1 MRAHPLFIGVVHPP
15 SHVHILL
22 DAIRPVWWRTLEQSA
37 PFVSGDA
44 LTPIVIFNTIV
55 GLVFSV
61 CFLYQVVFFFI
72 GLIRGQV
79 KIPPAKKQHTYA
91 FFIAAHNEE
100 AVIANL
106 VKSIKDQDYPS
117 ELIDVFVVAD
127 ACTDNT
133 AQAAREAGAIVYERN
148 DLSRKGKS
156 WVMDYGFDRIL
167 REYPGKHEA
176 FFIFDAD
183 NLLSRDYVT
192 IMNDAFD
199 QGYLAL
205 TSYRNSKNFGSSWI
219 SSAYATWFIREARY
233 LNNARMICHTSCA
246 VSGSGYLVSAKLIE
260 GMKGWD
266 FHTLTEDI
274 QFSTFCAIHGVRIG
288 YAPAEFFDEQP
299 VTLKASIKQRMRW
312 TKGFYQ
318 VLFTYGRHMFK
329 SIGKF
334 HRFAAYDMLMVVG
347 PAMLLT
353 LMCLLVN
360 VTFIAVGSLSHG
372 FLATDAEIEMAIGSI
387 IMMLAYMYGTFFV
400 MGLFT
405 TITEWKHIHCPQKWR
420 IFTNLFTFPL
430 FMFTY
435 VPLTVAALFLKVDWV
450 PTPHDVSVTLDEVL
464 DGAK

>member
-1 MRAHPLFIGVVHPP
+1 M
-15 SHVHILL
+15 
-22 DAIRPVWWRTLEQSA
+22 
-37 PFVSGDA
+37 
-44 LTPIVIFNTIV
+44 TPIVIFNTIV

-133 AQAAREAGAIVYERN
+133 ARAAREAGAIVYERN

-400 MGLFT
+400 MGLST

-450 PTPHDVSVTLDEVL
+450 PTPHDVSVTLDDVL

>member
-1 MRAHPLFIGVVHPP
+1 M
-15 SHVHILL
+15 
-22 DAIRPVWWRTLEQSA
+22 
-37 PFVSGDA
+37 
-44 LTPIVIFNTIV
+44 TPIVAFNSIV
-55 GLVFSV
+55 GLLFTL

-72 GLIRGQV
+72 GLIRGEV
-79 KIPPAKKQHTYA
+79 SIEPAKKQHSYA

-106 VKSIKDQDYPS
+106 VKSVKEQDYPS
-117 ELIDVFVVAD
+117 ELIDIFVVAD

-133 AQAAREAGAIVYERN
+133 AQAARDAGAIVYERN

-167 REYPGKHEA
+167 KEYPGKHEA

-183 NLLSRDYVT
+183 NLLSRDYVSV
-192 IMNDAFD
+192 MNDAFD

-219 SSAYATWFIREARY
+219 SAAYATWFMREARY
-233 LNNARMICHTSCA
+233 LNNARMICGTSCA
-246 VSGSGYLVSAKLIE
+246 VSGSGYLVSAKIIQ
-260 GMKGWD
+260 GMHGWD

-274 QFSTFCAIHGVRIG
+274 QFATFCAIHGVRIG
-288 YAPAEFFDEQP
+288 YAPAEFYDEQP

-318 VLFTYGRHMFK
+318 VLFTYGRHMLT
-329 SIGKF
+329 SITKF
-334 HRFAAYDMLMVVG
+334 RRFAAYDMLMVIG

-353 LMCLLVN
+353 LLCLMVN
-360 VTFIAVGSLSHG
+360 ATFIVVGSLSHG
-372 FLATDAEIEMAIGSI
+372 FLATDSEIEMAIGSV
-387 IMMLAYMYGTFFV
+387 IMIFAYMYGTFFV

-405 TITEWKHIHCPQKWR
+405 TISERKHIHCPQRWR
-420 IFTNLFTFPL
+420 IFANLFTFPL

-464 DGAK
+464 EGAQ

>member
-1 MRAHPLFIGVVHPP
+1 M
-15 SHVHILL
+15 
-22 DAIRPVWWRTLEQSA
+22 
-37 PFVSGDA
+37 
-44 LTPIVIFNTIV
+44 TPIVAFNSIV
-55 GLVFSV
+55 GLLFTL

-72 GLIRGQV
+72 GLIRGEV
-79 KIPPAKKQHTYA
+79 SIVPAKKQHSYA

-106 VKSIKDQDYPS
+106 VKSIKEQDYPS
-117 ELIDVFVVAD
+117 ELIDIFVVAD

-133 AQAAREAGAIVYERN
+133 AQAARDAGAIVYERN

-167 REYPGKHEA
+167 KEYPGKHEA

-183 NLLSRDYVT
+183 NLLSRDYVSV
-192 IMNDAFD
+192 MNDAFD

-219 SSAYATWFIREARY
+219 SAAYATWFMREARY
-233 LNNARMICHTSCA
+233 LNNARMICGTSCA
-246 VSGSGYLVSAKLIE
+246 VSGSGYLVSAKIIQ
-260 GMKGWD
+260 GMHGWD

-274 QFSTFCAIHGVRIG
+274 QFATFCAIHGVRIG
-288 YAPAEFFDEQP
+288 YAPAEFYDEQP

-318 VLFTYGRHMFK
+318 VLFTYGRHMLT
-329 SIGKF
+329 SIAKF
-334 HRFAAYDMLMVVG
+334 RRFAAYDMLMVIG

-353 LMCLLVN
+353 LLCLMVN
-360 VTFIAVGSLSHG
+360 ATFIVVGSLSHG
-372 FLATDAEIEMAIGSI
+372 FLATDSEIEMAIGSV
-387 IMMLAYMYGTFFV
+387 IMIFAYMYGTFFV

-405 TITEWKHIHCPQKWR
+405 TISERKHIHCPQRWR
-420 IFTNLFTFPL
+420 IFANLFTFPL

-464 DGAK
+464 EGAQ

>member
-1 MRAHPLFIGVVHPP
+1 M
-15 SHVHILL
+15 
-22 DAIRPVWWRTLEQSA
+22 
-37 PFVSGDA
+37 
-44 LTPIVIFNTIV
+44 TPIVAFNSIV
-55 GLVFSV
+55 GFLFTW

-72 GLIRGQV
+72 GLLRGQV
-79 KIPPAKKQHTYA
+79 KIRAAKKQHRYA

-117 ELIDVFVVAD
+117 ELIDIFVVAD

-133 AQAAREAGAIVYERN
+133 AQAARDAGAIVYERN

-167 REYPGKHEA
+167 KEYPGKHEA

-183 NLLSRDYVT
+183 NLLARDYVT
-192 IMNDAFD
+192 VMNDAFD

-219 SSAYATWFIREARY
+219 SAAYATWFMREARY
-233 LNNARMICHTSCA
+233 LNNARMICGTSCA
-246 VSGSGYLVSAKLIE
+246 VSGSGYLVSAKIIQ
-260 GMKGWD
+260 GMHGWD

-274 QFSTFCAIHGVRIG
+274 QFATFCAIHGVRIG

-318 VLFTYGRHMFK
+318 VLFTYGRHMLT
-329 SIGKF
+329 SITKF
-334 HRFAAYDMLMVVG
+334 RRFAAYDMLMVIG

-353 LMCLLVN
+353 LLCLMVN
-360 VTFIAVGSLSHG
+360 TTFIVVGSLSHG
-372 FLATDAEIEMAIGSI
+372 FLATDSEIEMAIGSV
-387 IMMLAYMYGTFFV
+387 IMIFAYMYGTFFV

-405 TITEWKHIHCPQKWR
+405 TITEWKHIHCPQRWR
-420 IFTNLFTFPL
+420 IFANLFTFPL

>member
-1 MRAHPLFIGVVHPP
+1 M
-15 SHVHILL
+15 
-22 DAIRPVWWRTLEQSA
+22 
-37 PFVSGDA
+37 
-44 LTPIVIFNTIV
+44 TPIVIFNTIV

-72 GLIRGQV
+72 GLIRGQA

-372 FLATDAEIEMAIGSI
+372 FLATDAEIEMAIGSV

-400 MGLFT
+400 MGLST

>member
-1 MRAHPLFIGVVHPP
+1 M
-15 SHVHILL
+15 
-22 DAIRPVWWRTLEQSA
+22 
-37 PFVSGDA
+37 
-44 LTPIVIFNTIV
+44 TPIVIFNTIV

-233 LNNARMICHTSCA
+233 LKNARMICHTSCA

-400 MGLFT
+400 IGLST

>member
-1 MRAHPLFIGVVHPP
+1 M
-15 SHVHILL
+15 
-22 DAIRPVWWRTLEQSA
+22 
-37 PFVSGDA
+37 
-44 LTPIVIFNTIV
+44 TPIVIFNTIV

-372 FLATDAEIEMAIGSI
+372 FLATDSEIEMAIGSI

-400 MGLFT
+400 MGLST

>member
-1 MRAHPLFIGVVHPP
+1 M
-15 SHVHILL
+15 
-22 DAIRPVWWRTLEQSA
+22 
-37 PFVSGDA
+37 
-44 LTPIVIFNTIV
+44 TPIVIFNTIV

-400 MGLFT
+400 MGLST
-405 TITEWKHIHCPQKWR
+405 TITECKHIHCPQKWR